1 MSFQVHG
8 IDADGK
14 VVTDEWLAEPL
25 AVRIPAAGF
34 VVWLKSLP
42 RRGVIY
48 DAGTYCIFRPSVSL
62 S

>member
-8 IDADGK
+8 IDAEGK

-34 VVWLKSLP
+34 RGMAQVASTP
-42 RRGVIY
+42 R
-48 DAGTYCIFRPSVSL
+48 
-62 S
+62 

>member
-1 MSFQVHG
+1 MSFQVHR
-8 IDADGK
+8 IDAEGK

-34 VVWLKSLP
+34 RGMAQVASTP
-42 RRGVIY
+42 RVIY
-48 DAGTYCIFRPSVSL
+48 DAGTYCIFRRSVSL